1 MNYASLEDNQGLR
14 LDKAS
19 EPEAKAVV
27 YVSHV
32 LKPQV

>member
-1 MNYASLEDNQGLR
+1 MNYAALEEYQGLR

-19 EPEAKAVV
+19 EPEAKAVI
-27 YVSHV
+27 YQSHV